1 MRKRK
6 IITNIAILYKTKNHN
21 LKEIAKM
28 ELVYNVKDRPPI
40 KQNLVFA
47 LQQIIAIMAATLL
60 VPILVGSTDISFEA
74 EGIKYIAH
82 MSVDP
87 AAALFGA
94 GIGTIVYLLFT
105 RFKSPVFLGSSF
117 TFLGALCATAANNYG
132 YWGLI
137 IGVLFAAIVYVAIGL
152 VIKFVG
158 SKWIHKLLPP
168 IIIGPI
174 LAIIGLSLAGTAGSW
189 TMANGGSDYNILAVI
204 IGLFTFFMIVFASVK
219 GKKTMKLI
227 PFIIGIGAGLVVALI
242 FTGFGYINDSAA
254 CKTLRI
260 VNFQPMVDC
269 FGNVR
274 VQSFL
279 DYPKFT
285 FLEGIMSKG
294 LTYQGYTVLPDGTQ
308 KILEGVTMQ
317 KNFMLDGAAV
327 GNLALLFIPI
337 AIVELAQHI
346 SDHKNISNIIE
357 KDVLTDPGLHN
368 TLFGDGVGSAVG
380 AFFGGAANTTYGE
393 SIGCVALTG
402 NASTST
408 ILIAA
413 IGCMIISFFSPFV
426 ALINMIPKCVIGGA
440 CIALY
445 GFIAVS
451 GLNMLRDVD
460 LNDHKNLYPVAAI
473 LVIGIGGITLDFGKN
488 NLTGGPAVQIT
499 SLAVALIVGVLINL
513 FTHYTSKKK
522 ALAEGADG
530 EATVEEISEPVVF
543 DETVEESAPAEVVI
557 EEAAPV
563 EETYVLVEE
572 EVAPVEETPAV
583 EEVAADEQ
591 PAVDTEE

>member
-1 MRKRK
+1 
-6 IITNIAILYKTKNHN
+6 
-21 LKEIAKM
+21 M
-28 ELVYNVKDRPPI
+28 ELVYNVKDRPPF

-60 VPILVGSTDISFEA
+60 VPILVSAAGL
-74 EGIKYIAH
+74 YC
-82 MSVDP
+82 DP

-94 GIGTIVYLLFT
+94 GAGTVVYLLFT

-117 TFLGALCATAANNYG
+117 TFLGALCAVAAQNYG

-137 IGVLFAAIVYVAIGL
+137 IGVAFAALVYVIIGV

-168 IIIGPI
+168 VIIGPI

-189 TMANGGSDYNILAVI
+189 TMANGGSDYNILAVL

-227 PFIIGIGAGLVVALI
+227 PFVIGIGAGLVAALI

-254 CKTLRI
+254 CMKLRI
-260 VNFQPMVDC
+260 VDFTPIVEC
-269 FGNVR
+269 FKPIR
-274 VQSFL
+274 FQSFL

-285 FLEGIMSKG
+285 FLLGIQDS
-294 LTYQGYTVLPDGTQ
+294 
-308 KILEGVTMQ
+308 INGVERA
-317 KNFMLDGAAV
+317 LDGAAV
-327 GNLALLFIPI
+327 GNIALLFIPI
-337 AIVELAQHI
+337 AVVELAQHI
-346 SDHKNISNIIE
+346 SDHKNISNIIG

-380 AFFGGAANTTYGE
+380 AFFGGCANTTYGE

-426 ALINMIPKCVIGGA
+426 AIINMIPKCVIGGA

-451 GLNMLRDVD
+451 GLNMLREVD

-473 LVIGIGGITLDFGKN
+473 LVIGIGGITLDFGTN

-499 SLAVALIVGVLINL
+499 SLAVALIVGVLINI
-513 FTHYTSKKK
+513 FTHHEKK
-522 ALAEGADG
+522 AKVNADDNG
-530 EATVEEISEPVVF
+530 TLSDDNNVF
-543 DETVEESAPAEVVI
+543 DVMLKEEEKSSDFKND
-557 EEAAPV
+557 
-563 EETYVLVEE
+563 TTLE
-572 EVAPVEETPAV
+572 EVAS
-583 EEVAADEQ
+583 DN
-591 PAVDTEE
+591 DTAIDTDK